1 MFSARPFI
9 LFEVR
14 TIEAEK
20 RSVPEL
26 WTEVPA
32 LKIRSKVL
40 FVLIF
45 PATATKT
52 KTTFRAGLLIDW
64 LHSKAW
70 TLSKEMKPLPN
81 EARQSLQVSDP
92 AVQSPGVIIP
102 QLVRMG
108 H

>member
-1 MFSARPFI
+1 MFSGRPFI

-32 LKIRSKVL
+32 LKIRSKV

-45 PATATKT
+45 PATPTKT
-52 KTTFRAGLLIDW
+52 KNHLQSWFISRVGYIQRLG
-64 LHSKAW
+64 
-70 TLSKEMKPLPN
+70 LSKEMKPLPN
-81 EARQSLQVSDP
+81 EATQSLQVSDP
-92 AVQSPGVIIP
+92 AVQSPAVCENGA
-102 QLVRMG
+102 LRAGM
-108 H
+108 